1 MIKTILKVFAIITIN
16 FIAIESIV
24 FINSYRIY
32 KKKFKND
39 NINDFLSLMSP
50 YYMEFCKG
58 FYYKNKIIYISDKLV
73 YKAGCKLSMATTDG
87 NIFVDNDFF
96 NLSENAKTF
105 ILEHELGHLK
115 DFNNNKYKPSK
126 LNNLFR
132 IIVALFG
139 VQKSEQSAD
148 KNSVEIIGKENAVK
162 ALEEI
167 KNIFS
172 NSFINKHEI
181 KNRIK
186 LIER

>member
-1 MIKTILKVFAIITIN
+1 
-16 FIAIESIV
+16 
-24 FINSYRIY
+24 
-32 KKKFKND
+32 
-39 NINDFLSLMSP
+39 
-50 YYMEFCKG
+50 
-58 FYYKNKIIYISDKLV
+58 
-73 YKAGCKLSMATTDG
+73 MANTDG

-132 IIVALFG
+132 IIVALFS

-148 KNSVEIIGKENAVK
+148 KNAVEIIGKENAVK

-181 KNRIK
+181 KNRIQF
-186 LIER
+186 IER